1 MQVGIE
7 KIATFDQNLTCAY
20 LVLTLC
26 GLALRSTRMTDD
38 CRHADDCR
46 SVECCQ
52 QLATVEYVDN
62 DNRRLRLY
70 QSMVTPK
77 RTEQNLF
84 LCVDLINLTTK

>member
-1 MQVGIE
+1 
-7 KIATFDQNLTCAY
+7 
-20 LVLTLC
+20 
-26 GLALRSTRMTDD
+26 LRSTRMTDD